1 MISIDLYS
9 LQSFEAEYEQV
20 ENDLPRK
27 FDDASIFCAKVPG
40 SSSGT
45 CPGDSGGPL
54 FTIKFV
60 PELLDRRAIQRYVIE
75 AKLFQEATFFIN
87 IFTHLK

>member
-1 MISIDLYS
+1 MSINLYS

-27 FDDASIFCAKVPG
+27 FNDDSIFCAKVPG

-60 PELLDRRAIQRYVIE
+60 PELLDRRAIQRYVIIMQT
-75 AKLFQEATFFIN
+75 K
-87 IFTHLK
+87 

>member
-1 MISIDLYS
+1 MISINLYS

-27 FDDASIFCAKVPG
+27 FNDASIFCAKVPG

-54 FTIKFV
+54 FTIKFI

-75 AKLFQEATFFIN
+75 AKLFQEGFSSSILLT
-87 IFTHLK
+87 